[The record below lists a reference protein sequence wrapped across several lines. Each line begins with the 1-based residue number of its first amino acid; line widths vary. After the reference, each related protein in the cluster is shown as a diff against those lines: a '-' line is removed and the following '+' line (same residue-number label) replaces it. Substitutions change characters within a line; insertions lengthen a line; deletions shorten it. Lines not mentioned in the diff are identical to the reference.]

1 MARIPKT
8 EPTMPKGRAPKSA
21 PAAPKRGRAVA
32 EPDAGEKPKRGA
44 KAAASVGKPAVAAR
58 GLGKAPAPRGASA
71 TTRNAPAAV
80 GRTASKPA
88 IRGKPAEATAGTRS
102 RAVAGD
108 GRTKAAPGVK
118 VDAVRVGGK
127 PKAAAGS
134 SPSVGAVT
142 PRRIAKIVP
151 GAAVSGTGAVA
162 SVARSGARAVAKAG
176 AGPTRRASDTKP
188 QARTA
193 LGAGNVQVK
202 PRARPAPK
210 SPPGPTTDADALAAA
225 EPKRPRTRK
234 RPAPMAPDR
243 LELLVNAARKSLEDD
258 KAEDVRV
265 LDVTGRASFT
275 DRIIIATGL
284 ADRQI
289 QAMATHLEE
298 ALAKEGLRLKRNAI
312 EASPDWVL
320 IDCGDM
326 VIHLFK
332 PEARETFRL
341 EKMWGEDSPK
351 ADSGSGYE
359 PG

>member
-1 MARIPKT
+1 MARPPKA
-8 EPTMPKGRAPKSA
+8 EPIKPPRAAAKSA
-21 PAAPKRGRAVA
+21 ATRPVSPRATKVGAGVEKVVLGATRAGADAATKVVHTVG
-32 EPDAGEKPKRGA
+32 AGARL
-44 KAAASVGKPAVAAR
+44 VGKVRERVADA
-58 GLGKAPAPRGASA
+58 LGKAMPGKSKAAPDRPKA
-71 TTRNAPAAV
+71 TP
-80 GRTASKPA
+80 GGS
-88 IRGKPAEATAGTRS
+88 
-102 RAVAGD
+102 
-108 GRTKAAPGVK
+108 KAAPGGSK
-118 VDAVRVGGK
+118 ATPGGSKAAAAK
-127 PKAAAGS
+127 PKAPPGKLKAAS
-134 SPSVGAVT
+134 DRPKAP
-142 PRRIAKIVP
+142 PRR
-151 GAAVSGTGAVA
+151 AA
-162 SVARSGARAVAKAG
+162 
-176 AGPTRRASDTKP
+176 PPEKP
-188 QARTA
+188 LARTA
-193 LGAGNVQVK
+193 LGAGNAQVK
-202 PRARPAPK
+202 PRTRPAPK
-210 SPPGPTTDADALAAA
+210 SAPKTTSEAEALAAA
-225 EPKRPRTRK
+225 EPKRPRARK

-275 DRIIIATGL
+275 DRIIVATGL

-289 QAMATHLEE
+289 SAMATHLEE

-320 IDCGDM
+320 IDCGDL